1 MDARVNWQIRPPNNV
16 DIQNSKASV
25 SITKSSAQYMEGK
38 YTNWQKR
45 MKPNS
50 THRILF
56 FITCEVYF
64 HIVLLLVCVP
74 SNFFPVPPKK

>member
-25 SITKSSAQYMEGK
+25 SITKSSAQYIEGK
-38 YTNWQKR
+38 YASWQKR

-50 THRILF
+50 THRIL
-56 FITCEVYF
+56 
-64 HIVLLLVCVP
+64 
-74 SNFFPVPPKK
+74 